1 MKWNIKRWL
10 AIGLVSA
17 LTVSMVGCTKESS
30 NSSSESGTDTSSNDA
45 SGNDTSNNE
54 KVELTIWQHEPTEQ
68 RVTAWNTVID
78 KFQKENPNIIVNME
92 VVLWSDAQAK
102 MMSAI
107 QSSTMPDMNVV
118 SDTSWSSAYLAGGIV
133 EVDDIVETV
142 DNEQD
147 FIDSTLLSYK
157 MDDHYWAVPIDSI
170 CYSLL
175 YRPSAL
181 EAAGYTEPPKTWSEL
196 KEYAEKMTVDTDG
209 DGNIDQYGI
218 GITCSRDALATD
230 TFGAFMASANTDIF
244 DEDGKIVFDNDNTV
258 KALDFYNELYQYAP
272 QAASGWSWGEIES
285 NWAAGT
291 FAMMPYHSPNLAA
304 FFENG
309 DFDIATAPF
318 PKPDDAD
325 ESFKTSFNHAITVTK
340 GAKDREHYEECK
352 KFIEF
357 LERPEISWILT
368 VCQEPGFYLPTTK
381 AGADLIES
389 GYFDEENFPLKE
401 NFDAKEGSKRRSI
414 VDNFLKVAMESS
426 KEAYAL
432 GNKYGAVNMNMAE
445 IYNSYII
452 SDMIQKVLLNQE
464 NVEEAVKWASDKME
478 TID

>member
-272 QAASGWSWGEIES
+272 QG
-285 NWAAGT
+285 
-291 FAMMPYHSPNLAA
+291 
-304 FFENG
+304 
-309 DFDIATAPF
+309 
-318 PKPDDAD
+318 
-325 ESFKTSFNHAITVTK
+325 
-340 GAKDREHYEECK
+340 
-352 KFIEF
+352 FIEM
-357 LERPEISWILT
+357 LK
-368 VCQEPGFYLPTTK
+368 Y
-381 AGADLIES
+381 
-389 GYFDEENFPLKE
+389 YPL
-401 NFDAKEGSKRRSI
+401 
-414 VDNFLKVAMESS
+414 AMP
-426 KEAYAL
+426 K
-432 GNKYGAVNMNMAE
+432 
-445 IYNSYII
+445 IYVS
-452 SDMIQKVLLNQE
+452 LF
-464 NVEEAVKWASDKME
+464 
-478 TID
+478 